1 MQLLMSWTVRYHR
14 YLAAGVAACGFV
26 FLYLAAQVFGG
37 DLDIAFL
44 SDHQVRTICH
54 FSGFGT
60 LAVILHAALRRSVWL
75 SWTIA
80 LALAWGEEFHQLY
93 VPGRY
98 FTYDDLLVNF
108 LGVTLFLIL
117 AHKFQLIQRVGKV
130 LNAINRRQS
139 AVA

>member
-14 YLAAGVAACGFV
+14 YLAAGVAACGFI

-75 SWTIA
+75 SWGLA

-108 LGVTLFLIL
+108 LGVTIFIVL
-117 AHKFQLIQRVGKV
+117 AHKLKLIHRLGRVLAS
-130 LNAINRRQS
+130 LNTQQP